1 MSMKRVKQR
10 TFGSGKDDENDPWA
24 KPKVADPTWEQA
36 TEGKADDAFTAYA
49 MTAKFAKGQ
58 LLHHV
63 KFGKGLV
70 LDTTGTSVE
79 VLFQDGKKKLG
90 HAG

>member
-1 MSMKRVKQR
+1 MKRVKQR
-10 TFGSGKDDENDPWA
+10 TLRGAARKTRTTPGPSPRSPE
-24 KPKVADPTWEQA
+24 PTWEQA
-36 TEGKADDAFTAYA
+36 TAGKTDDAFTAYA

>member
-1 MSMKRVKQR
+1 MKRVKQR
-10 TFGSGKDDENDPWA
+10 TFGNGKEDENDPWA
-24 KPKVADPTWEQA
+24 KPKVAEPTWEEA
-36 TEGKADDAFTAYA
+36 TAGKTDDAFTAYA